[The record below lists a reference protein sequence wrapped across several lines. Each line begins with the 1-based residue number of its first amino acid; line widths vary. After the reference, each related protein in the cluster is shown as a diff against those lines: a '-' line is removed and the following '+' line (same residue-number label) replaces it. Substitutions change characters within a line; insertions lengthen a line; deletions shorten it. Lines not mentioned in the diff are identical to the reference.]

1 MQFSIKLAKVARVA
15 ATIALVV
22 LAGCGSKNEAG
33 GQSSA
38 ARLQGKEK
46 GAEFLAYEHSVGVD
60 TGEAQVRPLYEKVV
74 AACKADT
81 ANGCMLLDSSLDSG
95 RYMQARISLRAKP
108 AGIQQLVALVA
119 AEGELTSQGTK
130 AEDLGR
136 PVMDSRKRLEM
147 LRQYQAQLQELE
159 KRSGNNV
166 DALIKVTKELATVQT
181 ELEEAT
187 AANALLMQRID
198 TDLLNVSISAQGKRS
213 FWSPVKRS
221 LGNFTEN
228 LSEGTANAI
237 TALAFILPW
246 LVGFAILFPLLRKG
260 WRRLRAPRKG
270 VVK

>member
-1 MQFSIKLAKVARVA
+1 MQFSLRLAKVARVA
-15 ATIALVV
+15 TAIALVA
-22 LAGCGSKNEAG
+22 LAGCGSKSEPG
-33 GQSSA
+33 GQASV
-38 ARLQGKEK
+38 ARLQGKEQ
-46 GAEFLAYEHSVGVD
+46 GAQFLAYEHAVGVD
-60 TGEAQVRPLYEKVV
+60 TGEAQVQPLYEKVV

-81 ANGCMLLDSSLDSG
+81 VNGCMLLDSSLDSG
-95 RYMQARISLRAKP
+95 RYMQARISLRARP
-108 AGIQQLVALVA
+108 AGVRKIVGLVA
-119 AEGELTSQGTK
+119 AAGELTSQGTK
-130 AEDLGR
+130 AQDLGR

-147 LRQYQAQLQELE
+147 LKQYQAQLQELE

-221 LGNFTEN
+221 LDNFTDN

-246 LVGFAILFPLLRKG
+246 LLAFAILYPLGRKG

-270 VVK
+270 VAR

>member
-1 MQFSIKLAKVARVA
+1 MQFSIGLVKVAA
-15 ATIALVV
+15 AAALIA
-22 LAGCGSKNEAG
+22 LAGCGSKSESG
-33 GQSSA
+33 GQSSP

-60 TGEAQVRPLYEKVV
+60 TGETRVRPLYEKVV

-95 RYMQARISLRAKP
+95 RYLHARISLRARP
-108 AGIQQLVALVA
+108 AGVQKIVALVA

-147 LRQYQAQLQELE
+147 LRQYQAQLQVLE
-159 KRSGNNV
+159 KKSGNNV

-181 ELEEAT
+181 ELEQAT
-187 AANALLMQRID
+187 AENSLLMQRID
-198 TDLLNVSISAQGKRS
+198 TDLLNVTISAQGKHS

-237 TALAFILPW
+237 TALAYILPW
-246 LVGFAILFPLLRKG
+246 LAGFAILFPLGRKG

-270 VVK
+270 VGR

>member
-1 MQFSIKLAKVARVA
+1 MQFSIKRVKVAAAVA
-15 ATIALVV
+15 LIA
-22 LAGCGSKNEAG
+22 LAGCGSKSESG
-33 GQSSA
+33 GQSSP

-108 AGIQQLVALVA
+108 AGVQKIVALVA

-136 PVMDSRKRLEM
+136 PVMDSRKRLKM

-159 KRSGNNV
+159 KKSGNNV

-187 AANALLMQRID
+187 AENSLLMQRID

-228 LSEGTANAI
+228 LTEGTANAI
-237 TALAFILPW
+237 TALAYILPW
-246 LVGFAILFPLLRKG
+246 LAGFAILFPLLRKG

-270 VVK
+270 VAK

>member
-1 MQFSIKLAKVARVA
+1 MQFSKGQVRV
-15 ATIALVV
+15 TLLTMLIA
-22 LAGCGSKNEAG
+22 LAGCGSKSDSG
-33 GQSSA
+33 GESSA

-60 TGEAQVRPLYEKVV
+60 TSEAQVRPLYEKVV
-74 AACKADT
+74 AACKTDT

-95 RYMQARISLRAKP
+95 RYMHARVSLRAKP
-108 AGIQQLVALVA
+108 AGVQKIVALVA

-147 LRQYQAQLQELE
+147 LKQYQAQLQELE
-159 KRSGNNV
+159 KKSGNNV

-187 AANALLMQRID
+187 AANSLLMQRID
-198 TDLLNVSISAQGKRS
+198 TDLLNVTISAQGKRS
-213 FWSPVKRS
+213 FWSPVKLS

-246 LVGFAILFPLLRKG
+246 LLAFAILFPLCRKG

-270 VVK
+270 VDR

>member
-1 MQFSIKLAKVARVA
+1 MQFSNKLVKTMAVA
-15 ATIALVV
+15 ALLAL
-22 LAGCGSKNEAG
+22 AACSSKGELDGG

-60 TGEAQVRPLYEKVV
+60 TGETRVRPLYEKVV

-95 RYMQARISLRAKP
+95 RYMHARISLRAKP
-108 AGIQQLVALVA
+108 AGVQKIVALVA

-147 LRQYQAQLQELE
+147 LRQYQAQLQALE
-159 KRSGNNV
+159 KKSGNNV

-187 AANALLMQRID
+187 AANSLLMQRID
-198 TDLLNVSISAQGKRS
+198 TDLLKISISAQGKHS

-237 TALAFILPW
+237 TALAYILPW
-246 LVGFAILFPLLRKG
+246 LVGFGIMFPLLRKG

-270 VVK
+270 VQK

>member
-1 MQFSIKLAKVARVA
+1 MQFSIKKVKVVA
-15 ATIALVV
+15 AMVLIA
-22 LAGCGSKNEAG
+22 LAGCGSKGEAG

-60 TGEAQVRPLYEKVV
+60 TSEARVQPLYEKVV

-108 AGIQQLVALVA
+108 AGIVKLVALVA
-119 AEGELTSQGTK
+119 TEGELTSQGTK

-136 PVMDSRKRLEM
+136 PVLDSRKRLEM

-187 AANALLMQRID
+187 AANSLLMQRID
-198 TDLLNVSISAQGKRS
+198 TDLLNVAISAQGKRS

-246 LVGFAILFPLLRKG
+246 LVGFAIFFPLLRKG

-270 VVK
+270 VEK

>member
-15 ATIALVV
+15 ATIVLVA

-260 WRRLRAPRKG
+260 WCRLRAPRKG

>member
-95 RYMQARISLRAKP
+95 RYMQARISLRARP